1 MVAAASARM
10 ACAWAWIARAVS
22 VRLGTAVAAWISARI
37 SLADLTALL
46 VAVSPAG
53 PARSSQIAAS
63 ARCPSARLD
72 GQDQVDEL
80 RIGDLR
86 ARRQVGLDRA
96 VDPCLVGLR
105 GLPEP
110 LDWQKEFNTQ
120 INKIRYIIE
129 QAIANF
135 KTWRIMHT
143 DYRRPL
149 ATLPQT
155 ISAAVALH
163 FYAVA

>member
-1 MVAAASARM
+1 MRVGLDREGRVCPVGHGGCGLDLGEDLLGRPYSAAGRCLSGRAGPQQPDSSQ
-10 ACAWAWIARAVS
+10 CAVP
-22 VRLGTAVAAWISARI
+22 
-37 SLADLTALL
+37 
-46 VAVSPAG
+46 VSPAR
-53 PARSSQIAAS
+53 RS
-63 ARCPSARLD
+63 
-72 GQDQVDEL
+72 GQVDKL